1 MKLLLDIYIWLW
13 SLLEPRNLT
22 RRVAG
27 ALHNPRNELWLSSIS
42 TWEVL
47 ILSERSRI
55 VLAESPRAWI
65 DKALQAAPLREA
77 PLTHEIVLE
86 TFGLK
91 FPHRDPA
98 DRFLVATAR
107 VLGLTLV
114 TADERLINSHQVV
127 SSSKFI
133 SHRTGVRAQKFP
145 PNPPRTY
152 SDSHAVGYSS
162 VVASDEAACFRV
174 CLKIRSSAPL
184 EDFRHFSWSRTSIPT
199 MPTSF

>member
-1 MKLLLDIYIWLW
+1 LSQGISRVVLRVRCRIRATNCGCRQSAPGRCLYFLKEVEL
-13 SLLEPRNLT
+13 SLLKAR
-22 RRVAG
+22 
-27 ALHNPRNELWLSSIS
+27 EL
-42 TWEVL
+42 
-47 ILSERSRI
+47 
-55 VLAESPRAWI
+55 

-77 PLTHEIVLE
+77 PLTHEIALE

-152 SDSHAVGYSS
+152 SDSHAVGYSA